1 MCEGRRRPCPA
12 VKREEPWREDSPLG
26 DLDEAHHSGLRLLE
40 GEMERMMKPFLPRSL
55 RCWGPVAKGK
65 INILG
70 KHPRPPMSVG
80 LRGTRTERRPGA
92 GPNGAPSPGPG
103 SRRAGQVA
111 AEGQGR
117 VWGRP
122 RLRCLVSP
130 GAPTGLPMNLTSGPS
145 GTVQAPEAHTL
156 FPPAWAGPVPPHCSR
171 SA

>member
-1 MCEGRRRPCPA
+1 MKQG
-12 VKREEPWREDSPLG
+12 EPWREDSPPG

-55 RCWGPVAKGK
+55 WCWGPVAKGK

-103 SRRAGQVA
+103 GRRAGHVA